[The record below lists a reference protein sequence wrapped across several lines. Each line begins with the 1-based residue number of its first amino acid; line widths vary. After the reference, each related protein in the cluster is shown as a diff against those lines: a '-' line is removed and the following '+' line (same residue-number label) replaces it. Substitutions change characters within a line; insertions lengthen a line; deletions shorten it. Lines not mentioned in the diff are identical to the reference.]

1 MIPMGGWHD
10 FQSETMPNHVQ
21 VFLNRSHT
29 HIESLGQ
36 ILPTVTMRVC
46 GHKVEYLKDAGKTP
60 GFMVWPAKTWRLVYF
75 RHGAPFSKKTCMR
88 SHDNA
93 PVGNP
98 AVPLIKK
105 PWKIQRHHPWESTS
119 IPQV

>member
-29 HIESLGQ
+29 HIESVGQ

-46 GHKVEYLKDAGKTP
+46 GHKVEYLKDAGKYEHPASLKNDAPKIVMTP
-60 GFMVWPAKTWRLVYF
+60 DYKMSCP
-75 RHGAPFSKKTCMR
+75 
-88 SHDNA
+88 
-93 PVGNP
+93 
-98 AVPLIKK
+98 I
-105 PWKIQRHHPWESTS
+105 STQ
-119 IPQV
+119 ILL